1 MRRYL
6 IAGNWKMNAGPTDAR
21 HLIKNL
27 KIELANRKPKVEVL
41 VCPPMVSLV
50 PVKQELDGF
59 NGIEIGAQNVH
70 YENNGAYTGEVST
83 EMLKDSGCHYAIIGH
98 SERRAYFHET
108 DEIVNKKAQK
118 CLNDGLKPIIC
129 VGETLEQR
137 KSGEHQDV
145 VKTQVTK
152 ALSGISENQVKTLV
166 IAYEPVW
173 AIGTGETATPEQA
186 QEMHHFI
193 RSIISDLYD
202 ESLSKTIRILYGG
215 SMKPH
220 NADDL
225 LQQEDV
231 DGGLIGGASL
241 KAQSFT
247 SIIETAEKLS

>member
-21 HLIKNL
+21 RLAKNL

-41 VCPPMVSLV
+41 VCPPTISLV
-50 PVKQELDGF
+50 PVKEELEGA
-59 NGIEIGAQNVH
+59 NGIEMGAQNVH
-70 YENNGAYTGEVST
+70 FEDNGAFTGEVST
-83 EMLKDSGCHYAIIGH
+83 EMLKDTGCRYAIIGH
-98 SERRAYFHET
+98 SERRSYFCET
-108 DEIVNKKAQK
+108 DEIVNKKALK
-118 CLNDGLKPIIC
+118 CLNDGVKPIIC
-129 VGETLEQR
+129 VGETLDQR
-137 KSGEHQDV
+137 KAEQHKDV

-152 ALSGISENQVKTLV
+152 ALENIDADHIKNVV

-186 QEMHHFI
+186 QEMHKFI
-193 RSIISDLYD
+193 RSIVADLYD
-202 ESLSKTIRILYGG
+202 EEIAGSLRILYGG

-220 NADDL
+220 NANEL

-241 KAQSFT
+241 KAQSFS
-247 SIIETAEKLS
+247 SIIETAESLS